1 MRFTPPPSARV
12 TGSSLVPTS
21 AAAPAEV
28 ANQAPGVKRPAIDSE
43 PTSPITELDLLEA
56 EEIELDAVPGLRP
69 RKNRW
74 ILLVV
79 GALTVLSAVYL
90 AVRHSDSSASRS
102 PAAHVVR
109 ADREAPAHVVS
120 IPIVEP
126 APLNAAVEPAGAQ
139 AVPVLQP
146 APIEA
151 QRGTDIEAQRTPGPE
166 APRAKA
172 PSAESAEIG
181 QPRKAPAP
189 LPAPASRRPVKS
201 APRNED
207 PDVGF

>member
-1 MRFTPPPSARV
+1 MRFTPPPNARV
-12 TGSSLVPTS
+12 TGSSLVPTN
-21 AAAPAEV
+21 AAAPVSV
-28 ANQAPGVKRPAIDSE
+28 ASQAPVKRPAIDPE

-56 EEIELDAVPGLRP
+56 EEVEFDAVPGLRP

-74 ILLVV
+74 MLLVV
-79 GALTVLSAVYL
+79 AALTALSAAYL
-90 AVRHSDSSASRS
+90 AVRHSDSTAARS
-102 PAAHVVR
+102 PASHVIR
-109 ADREAPAHVVS
+109 ADGQAPAHVVS

-146 APIEA
+146 AAIEA
-151 QRGTDIEAQRTPGPE
+151 QRGTDIEAQRSAGTE

-172 PSAESAEIG
+172 APAEPADVG
-181 QPRKAPAP
+181 QPREAPAP
-189 LPAPASRRPVKS
+189 VPAPASRRPVKS